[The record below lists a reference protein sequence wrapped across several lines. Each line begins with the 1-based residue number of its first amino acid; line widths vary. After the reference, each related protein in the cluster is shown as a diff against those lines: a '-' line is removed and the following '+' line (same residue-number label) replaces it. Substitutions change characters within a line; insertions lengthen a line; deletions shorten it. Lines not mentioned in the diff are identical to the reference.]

1 MTVISRRTVIAG
13 AAATTAASA
22 VGPGASPA
30 LAQAAAKPAIE
41 LFVELSELLTG
52 IAAKKLAPD
61 VDPVNIKYAYFDR
74 ANAQPG
80 FDRLLKIYADNPAP
94 PEKAADII
102 LNQSG
107 AEVQYLARSI
117 MLAWYLGAWYAPG
130 DLARQNQPN
139 PPLGPIPYEV
149 ISAPAYT
156 QGWIWRVAQ
165 THPMGYSDDIF
176 GYWHKKPLDLD
187 VYIS

>member
-30 LAQAAAKPAIE
+30 LAQATRSALD
-41 LFVELSELLTG
+41 LFLDLSSLLTG
-52 IAAKKLAPD
+52 IARKKLAPD

-80 FDRLLKIYADNPAP
+80 FDSLLKIFADNQAT
-94 PEKAADII
+94 PEQAADII
-102 LNQSG
+102 LNKSG
-107 AEVQYLARSI
+107 AEVRYLARSI

-139 PPLGPIPYEV
+139 PPLDPIPYEV

-176 GYWHKKPLDLD
+176 GYWARKPLDLD